1 MLDQL
6 STNGHAASVA
16 RTEILTSIREQ
27 LAASKSHNALHD
39 SQKSPLLGVRHS
51 DDEVI
56 PVASKTAPSL
66 LAMFSK
72 NLEAVGGHCF
82 LAKDESEVS
91 KILAD
96 IISRFQTENGSHLRL
111 AVSDATL
118 LPGLLKNAALSG
130 VEIETTPV
138 AADLFGFDIGVSTAQ
153 AAIAETGTLVLD
165 SESERH
171 RLISLVPPVHL
182 AIIDAGSI
190 CQTLGEALSAV
201 RISQLSRLV
210 TFITGPSR
218 TADIELTLAIGVH
231 GPKELFVI
239 VNNSETAENAK
250 G

>member
-6 STNGHAASVA
+6 SNNGQSASVA
-16 RTEILTSIREQ
+16 RTEILASIREE
-27 LAASKSHNALHD
+27 LAASESHNGLHD
-39 SQKSPLLGVRHS
+39 SEKSPWLGVRHS
-51 DDEVI
+51 DDELIEVRL
-56 PVASKTAPSL
+56 PAGGETTPSL

-82 LAKDESEVS
+82 VAADESGVARM
-91 KILAD
+91 LAE
-96 IISRFQTENGSHLRL
+96 IIARFQTENGSGLRI
-111 AVSDATL
+111 AISDAPL
-118 LPGLLKNAALSG
+118 IPSLLKRASLSG

-182 AIIDAGSI
+182 AIVDAGSI
-190 CQTLGEALSAV
+190 CQTLGEALSAL
-201 RISQLSRLV
+201 RTSQLSRLV

-231 GPKELFVI
+231 GPKELV
-239 VNNSETAENAK
+239 V
-250 G
+250 